1 MDYNLS
7 FPTANKSK
15 SCQGVIRTCDEDFF
29 VEEMMDVSL
38 TGEGEHVW
46 LFVEKRG
53 ENTDFIARRIAKHAG
68 VREMDV
74 GLSGLK
80 DRHAIT
86 RQWFSVYLGSQP
98 EPEWSQLNDDN
109 LQILS
114 HQRHSHKL
122 RRGQHYA
129 NRFVLR
135 ICQLKGDI
143 KALEMSLED
152 ISRRGFPNY
161 FGEQRFGRNGANVN
175 KAVAMFARQIKA
187 TKSKRGFYLSA
198 ARSFLFNKVL
208 AERINQNSWL
218 EPPVDG
224 PLYGE
229 LPRDLVEQTFEN
241 NDPCGHVGC
250 SRLEKAIFEQYP
262 DLTKGLYANRLKM
275 EVRALSVTPQDMCWK
290 VLEDVLEIEFLLP
303 TGSFAT
309 SLLNEVVDY
318 SVFERSYP
326 SEKSI

>member
-1 MDYNLS
+1 MEYNLS
-7 FPTANKSK
+7 FPTANKK
-15 SCQGVIRTCDEDFF
+15 ISCQGVIRTCDEDFF

-53 ENTDFIARRIAKHAG
+53 ENTDFIARRIAKHAS

-86 RQWFSVYLGSQP
+86 RQWFSVYLGNHP
-98 EPEWSQLNDDN
+98 EPDWSQLNDEN

-135 ICQLKGDI
+135 IRQIEGDA
-143 KALEMSLED
+143 ALLEQSLEEV
-152 ISRRGFPNY
+152 RHRGFPNY
-161 FGEQRFGRNGANVN
+161 FGEQRFGRGGANVN
-175 KAVAMFARQIKA
+175 KAVAMFKREIKA

-198 ARSFLFNKVL
+198 ARSFLFNRVL
-208 AERINQNSWL
+208 AERIENNSWCEAPL
-218 EPPVDG
+218 AG

-229 LPRDLVEQTFEN
+229 LPRDFVDQTFEN
-241 NDPCGHVGC
+241 DDLGGHVGC

-275 EVRALSVTPQDMCWK
+275 EERPLAVIPTDMSWK
-290 VLEDVLEIEFLLP
+290 VLEDVLDVEFLLP

-318 SVFERSYP
+318 RVFERTYP
-326 SEKSI
+326 SEKNI

>member
-1 MDYNLS
+1 MEYNLS

-38 TGEGEHVW
+38 TDEGEHVW

-86 RQWFSVYLGSQP
+86 RQWFSVYLGNQP
-98 EPEWSQLNDDN
+98 EPEWSQLNDES

-122 RRGQHYA
+122 RRGQHHA

-135 ICQLKGDI
+135 ICQLKGDLE
-143 KALEMSLED
+143 ALEASLED
-152 ISRRGFPNY
+152 VSRRGFPNY

-218 EPPVDG
+218 EAPVDG

-229 LPRDLVEQTFEN
+229 LPRDLVDQTFEN
-241 NDPCGHVGC
+241 SDPSGHVGC
-250 SRLEKAIFEQYP
+250 SRLEKTIFEQYP

-275 EVRALSVTPQDMCWK
+275 EPRALSVIPQKLCWK

-309 SLLNEVVDY
+309 SLLNEVVNY

-326 SEKSI
+326 SEKNS

>member
-1 MDYNLS
+1 MEYNLS
-7 FPTANKSK
+7 FPAANKNI

-29 VEEMMDVSL
+29 VEEMMDISL

-46 LFVEKRG
+46 LLAEKRG
-53 ENTDFIARRIAKHAG
+53 ENTDFIARKIAKHAG

-86 RQWFSVYLGSQP
+86 RQWFSVYLGNRP
-98 EPEWSQLNDDN
+98 EPDWDQLNSEN

-122 RRGQHYA
+122 RRGEHYA

-135 ICQLKGDI
+135 ICQLNGDKEALN
-143 KALEMSLED
+143 KALED
-152 ISRRGFPNY
+152 VRQRGFPNY
-161 FGEQRFGRNGANVN
+161 FGEQRFGRGGANVN
-175 KAVAMFARQIKA
+175 KAVAMFKREIKA

-198 ARSFLFNKVL
+198 ARSFLYNKVL
-208 AERINQNSWL
+208 AERIENNSWL
-218 EPPVDG
+218 EKPSAG

-229 LPRDLVEQTFEN
+229 LPRDYIEHVFEN
-241 NDPCGHVGC
+241 DDPHAYVGC
-250 SRLEKAIFEQYP
+250 SKLERSVFEQYP
-262 DLTKGLYANRLKM
+262 DITKGLYANRLKM
-275 EVRALSVTPQDMCWK
+275 EERPLAVVPENMSWK
-290 VLEDVLEIEFLLP
+290 MLDNVLEVEFLLP

-309 SLLNEVVDY
+309 SLLNEVVNY

-326 SEKSI
+326 SEKDG